1 MEINT
6 LSQLDEAIA
15 KRQKSVSFN
24 FQSLSREEN
33 LSWEQKFNFLFD
45 ECGCASGRKFILYS
59 SPLLI
64 IVLIILKN
72 TTDLS
77 RTMILGLFVASVFLA
92 GAAGKVIG
100 LIQRK
105 NKMQRLMDE
114 FRTNLNNK

>member
-6 LSQLDEAIA
+6 LSQLDVAVA

-24 FQSLSREEN
+24 FPALSREEN
-33 LSWEQKFNFLFD
+33 LSWEQKFNSLFD
-45 ECGCASGRKFILYS
+45 ECGCASGRKSIMYS

-77 RTMILGLFVASVFLA
+77 RTMILGLFVASVFIA
-92 GAAGKVIG
+92 GVAGKIIG

-105 NKMQRLMDE
+105 SKMQCLMDE